1 MIKCK
6 NSCPEGKFE
15 GCCVQCPERE
25 SCYDVC
31 KQTINY
37 AKCINVIIDEE
48 TGLTEFK
55 NQQLQV
61 LQQIATVAKMKKECE
76 KQEKELKDKLKQAME
91 RFGVKKFESDVLNIT
106 YVAETTSTSIDS
118 TKLKKL
124 HPNIAAECSK
134 TSKKSAY
141 IKVEVK
147 GGE

>member
-61 LQQIATVAKMKKECE
+61 LQQIATVAKMKKQCE
-76 KQEKELKDKLKQAME
+76 DQEKELKDKLKQAME
-91 RFGVKKFESDVLNIT
+91 RFGVKSLNLI
-106 YVAETTSTSIDS
+106 S
-118 TKLKKL
+118 
-124 HPNIAAECSK
+124 
-134 TSKKSAY
+134 
-141 IKVEVK
+141 
-147 GGE
+147 

>member
-6 NSCPEGKFE
+6 NSCPEGRFE

-61 LQQIATVAKMKKECE
+61 LQQIATVVKMKKQCE
-76 KQEKELKDKLKQAME
+76 DQEKELKDKLKQAME
-91 RFGVKKFESDVLNIT
+91 RFGVKKFESDILNIT
-106 YVAETTSTSIDS
+106 YVAPSTSTSIDS
-118 TKLKKL
+118 AKLKKNY
-124 HPNIAAECSK
+124 PEIAAECFK
-134 TSKKSAY
+134 TSKKSSY

-147 GGE
+147 NND

>member
-6 NSCPEGKFE
+6 NQCLLEKFN
-15 GCCVQCPERE
+15 GCCACCPERDACDDRCEHLPEQCGCAIFNEE
-25 SCYDVC
+25 S
-31 KQTINY
+31 
-37 AKCINVIIDEE
+37 
-48 TGLTEFK
+48 GLTTFK

-61 LQQIATVAKMKKECE
+61 LQKIVSVVRMKKECK